1 MKLFCQTPYCDIY
14 LNEDNFLEPFRMEYT
29 TVGSNSNTATD
40 REKIAYYIASTPDV
54 CQLYKYKIPITED
67 ILYQLTGCKNYAVMI
82 AKCFFFDKVNK
93 PLAWDLEEGL
103 IDEFER
109 DLCLL
114 NGEFY
119 ENLWK
124 IISNKWKKI
133 KPLMAKTFDDFSFNS
148 ELQLMKRII
157 DEHLTEPFINFTT
170 AKYKEYSPHRHK
182 LMHKL
187 SLKSIETELTDK
199 EQKTLKKITKE
210 RANSKGEIN
219 KWTGR
224 FLGACMILAEKD
236 TYIAAHLSIY
246 TELVKAIY
254 AYNLKRHCNPSLSSH
269 RATSHSWVN
278 GRINQLNNS

>member
-1 MKLFCQTPYCDIY
+1 MKLFCQTSYCDIY

-40 REKIAYYIASTPDV
+40 REKIAYYISSTPDV
-54 CQLYKYKIPITED
+54 YQLDKYKIPITED
-67 ILYQLTGCKNYAVMI
+67 ILYQLADCRNYAVRI

-93 PLAWDLEEGL
+93 PLERDLEEGL

-109 DLCLL
+109 DLSLL

-119 ENLWK
+119 ENIWK

-148 ELQLMKRII
+148 ELQLMERII

-170 AKYKEYSPHRHK
+170 AGYKEYSPHRHK
-182 LMHKL
+182 TMWKL
-187 SLKSIETELTDK
+187 RLKSTKEELTDK
-199 EQKTLKKITKE
+199 EQKKLKQITKE
-210 RANSKGEIN
+210 RANTKGEIN

-246 TELVKAIY
+246 TELVKAKD
-254 AYNLKRHCNPSLSSH
+254 AYHLKMHCNPLLSSH
-269 RATSHSWVN
+269 RAPSHSWAN
-278 GRINQLNNS
+278 GRIKPLNNS